1 MSAKLAVLAFTAM
14 ALLSTTPA
22 LADAVLDGIAG
33 MPGGVE
39 DVRIGGTWQKDGKS
53 GAYRIVIART
63 GGDAVTARLFIQW
76 VAYGEA
82 GDTTVENTVE
92 IAEFATLGLDIVD
105 YVSESDADGLSV
117 FLETIDPQGSA
128 DQQYELHL
136 FAPDDYRFG
145 PATN

>member
-1 MSAKLAVLAFTAM
+1 M

>member
-1 MSAKLAVLAFTAM
+1 MSGRLAVAAFMAVAFT
-14 ALLSTTPA
+14 STPPA

-39 DVRIGGTWQKDGKS
+39 DVRIGGTWQQGGKS

-63 GGDAVTARLFIQW
+63 GGDAITARLFVQW

-82 GDTTVENTVE
+82 GDTTVENTIE
-92 IAEFATLGLDIVD
+92 IAEFATLSLDIVD

-117 FLETIDPQGSA
+117 FLETIDPEGSA

>member
-1 MSAKLAVLAFTAM
+1 MSTKLAAAALFAM
-14 ALLSTTPA
+14 ALAATPPA

-39 DVRIGGTWQKDGKS
+39 DVRIGGTWQKEGKS

-82 GDTTVENTVE
+82 GDTSVENTVE
-92 IAEFATLGLDIVD
+92 IAEFGTLGLDIVD
-105 YVSESDADGLSV
+105 YVSESDAEGLSV
-117 FLETIDPQGSA
+117 YIETIDPQGSA
-128 DQQYELHL
+128 DDQYELHI

>member
-1 MSAKLAVLAFTAM
+1 MSGRLAAVAFITV
-14 ALLSTTPA
+14 ALTSMPPA

-53 GAYRIVIART
+53 GAYRVVIART
-63 GGDAVTARLFIQW
+63 GGDAVTARLFVQW

-82 GDTTVENTVE
+82 GDTTVENTIE
-92 IAEFATLGLDIVD
+92 IAEFAPLGLDIVD

-128 DQQYELHL
+128 DAQYELYI